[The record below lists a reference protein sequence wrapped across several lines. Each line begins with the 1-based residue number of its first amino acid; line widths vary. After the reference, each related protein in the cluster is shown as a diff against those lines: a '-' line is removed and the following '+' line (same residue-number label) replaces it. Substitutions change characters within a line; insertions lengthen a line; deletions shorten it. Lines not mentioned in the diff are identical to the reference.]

1 VINCRLSV
9 LLISDV
15 SIKLKYISKGK
26 GVPMDTMKTWENCG
40 HIRQVDSFLS
50 RLFYS
55 HWKSPSYRLNMKM
68 SGS

>member
-55 HWKSPSYRLNMKM
+55 H
-68 SGS
+68 